1 MPMKVLIIGGG
12 IGGLTTALVCKH
24 FQLEYEVFEAAPE
37 IREVGSGIWVPPNA
51 MQVMHR
57 LHLADKV
64 KETGTVLD
72 KISIGGPTGKSWY
85 SLLTENIIPKFGFGT
100 VAIHR
105 ARLQALLYSALDKHK
120 VHTGKRLHRFSQT
133 KEGVTL
139 FFQDGSQASGTC
151 AVGADG
157 LRSVTRQQL
166 FGDLPLRYSGQTC
179 WRGIVRL
186 RLPEN
191 MKASMIELWGKRSGQ
206 RFAYSQITAEEVY
219 YYATLATEP
228 GGKDDLGNLKS
239 FLHTN
244 YDSFGTTAKLI
255 IDAIEP
261 QTVIRTDLFD
271 LKPIHTWTQENVAL
285 LGDAAHATTPNLGQ
299 GAAQAIEDAYVLI
312 SLLKKQSDDIPLALR
327 QYQQLRIK
335 KAHHIVNT
343 SWTFGQL
350 TNLKNPVAIA
360 LRNWFIR
367 STPDFIASK
376 QIEKAYKINF

>member
-1 MPMKVLIIGGG
+1 MKVLIIGGG
-12 IGGLTTALVCKH
+12 IGGLTTALTCRYFK
-24 FQLEYEVFEAAPE
+24 LEYEVFEAAPE

-57 LHLADKV
+57 LNMADKV

-72 KISIGGPTGKSWY
+72 KISIGGPTGESWY

-105 ARLQALLYSALDKHK
+105 ARLQALLYNALDKNK
-120 VHTGKRLHRFSQT
+120 VHTGKRLNNFSQT
-133 KEGVTL
+133 KDGVTL
-139 FFQDGSQASGTC
+139 FFEDGSQASGHC

-166 FGDLPLRYSGQTC
+166 FGDMPLRYSGQTC

-186 RLPEN
+186 KLPEN

-206 RFAYSQITAEEVY
+206 RFAYSQITPEEVY
-219 YYATLATEP
+219 YYATLAAAP
-228 GGKDDLGNLKS
+228 GGKDDLANLNA
-239 FLHTN
+239 FLHAT
-244 YDSFGTTAKLI
+244 YDSFGPLAKLI

-261 QTVIRTDLFD
+261 DDVIRTDLFD
-271 LKPIHTWTQENVAL
+271 LKPIHTWTKENVAL

-312 SLLKKQSDDIPLALR
+312 SLLKNQTDNIPLTLHA
-327 QYQQLRIK
+327 YQQRRVK

-350 TNLKNPVAIA
+350 TNMKNPLGIS
-360 LRNWFIR
+360 LRNWLIR